1 MKHQKVWHVADGVSM
16 FVWPQEKRTT
26 GGGKEFY
33 GAGLVLSCHDAVKM
47 AQTLG
52 GAGLDHL

>member
-1 MKHQKVWHVADGVSM
+1 MKPQKVWHVAEGGSM
-16 FVWPQEKRTT
+16 FVWPQEKPTT

-33 GAGLVLSCHDAVKM
+33 GAGLVLSYHDAVKM

-52 GAGLDHL
+52 GVGLDHL